1 MFSKFYQGE
10 LAFLRSMG
18 KAFAQANPTTAGM
31 LAERGGDPDVERL
44 LEGFAFLAARV
55 RERIEDGIPEMAH
68 DLAEVLLPHYLRT
81 VPACSIV
88 EFQPIPGALRARLKV
103 PRETE
108 VASVPVDGTSCQFR
122 TTADLELL
130 PVTVQEVTLDQA
142 IGANPALRVQL
153 HVPPQAAPAL
163 FAEEG
168 IRLFVHGEL
177 PLASTLLLWMAR
189 YLRGVEVKGL
199 SPGGRAVPLPASAVR
214 VAGLDPALP
223 LLPWPR
229 LAPAGY
235 RLLQEFFTLPQKFLF
250 FELRGLQAAAAAAEE
265 RVEIAFRFE
274 RPPELPA
281 RVGKETLKV
290 NCVPV
295 VNLFRTTADP
305 VSFQALGQEHLL
317 RAAELPPQHAE
328 IHAVDA
334 ALGIPEGPGERHP
347 YQPFS
352 RFGHGREG
360 RGARYYR
367 LRRALSPV
375 DQGLDTWISVL
386 RPVDGGAGAGA
397 ETLSLDVTC
406 TNRSLPAQLRIGE
419 ISQPTPSSPT
429 IARFRNIVPVSKPV
443 RPPLGGELHWR
454 LLAHLAANRASLGDP
469 EVLRSLLDLYNFQGI
484 SDEQAGR
491 ANRLRVEGIRAVH
504 ESPGRR
510 VVGGAPVRGAQ
521 IAVELDEGHFAG
533 AGDAWL
539 FAAALDELLAHQVS
553 VNSFTELT
561 VRLEPSRREYAFA
574 ARSGGRS
581 LA

>member
-10 LAFLRSMG
+10 LAFLRAMG
-18 KAFAQANPTTAGM
+18 KAFAQANPSTAGL

-55 RERIEDGIPEMAH
+55 RERIDDGIPEISH
-68 DLAEVLLPHYLRT
+68 DLTEVLLPHYLRT
-81 VPACSIV
+81 IPATSIV
-88 EFQPIPGALRARLKV
+88 EFLPIPGALRARARI

-108 VASVPVDGTSCQFR
+108 LSSVPVEGVPCLFR
-122 TTADLELL
+122 TTADLDLL
-130 PVTVQEVTLDQA
+130 PVTVLDVALDQA
-142 IGANPALRVQL
+142 IGATPTLRLQL
-153 HVPPQAAPAL
+153 GIAAQAAPAL

-168 IRLFVHGEL
+168 LRLFVHGEL

-199 SPGGRAVPLPASAVR
+199 GHGRSVSLPAAAVHM
-214 VAGLDPALP
+214 VGLDPALP

-250 FELRGLQAAAAAAEE
+250 FELRGLQAAAPVADE
-265 RVEIAFRFE
+265 RMEISFRFE

-281 RVGKETLKV
+281 RVGRDTLRA

-295 VNLFRTTADP
+295 VNLFKTSADP
-305 VSFQALGQEHLL
+305 CSFEVLGQEHLL
-317 RAAELPPQHAE
+317 KAADLTAQQVE
-328 IHAVDA
+328 IYAVDKA
-334 ALGIPEGPGERHP
+334 IGIPEGPGDRHP

-352 RFGHGREG
+352 GFAHGAEG
-360 RGARYYR
+360 KEARYYR
-367 LRRALSPV
+367 LRRSLSPI
-375 DQGLDTWISVL
+375 DQGLDTWLSVL
-386 RPVDGGAGAGA
+386 RPGDAGGGPGP

-406 TNRSLPAQLRIGE
+406 TNRSLPAQLRLGE

-429 IARFRNIVPVSKPV
+429 IARFRNVVAVSKPAC
-443 RPPLGGELHWR
+443 PPLGTELHWR

-469 EVLRSLLDLYNFQGI
+469 EVLRSLLELYNFQGL
-484 SDEQAGR
+484 SDEQLGR
-491 ANRLRVEGIRAVH
+491 ANRLRVEGIRAVR

-521 IAVELDEGHFAG
+521 IAIELDEGHFAG
-533 AGDAWL
+533 VGDAWL

-553 VNSFTELT
+553 LNSFTELS
-561 VRLEPSRREYAFA
+561 VRLEPSRREYSFPP
-574 ARSGGRS
+574 RSGGRA
-581 LA
+581 LL